1 MLNNRRRWLILGMVF
16 LVMTACSTTQV
27 EEGIKY
33 SKSTREHLYD
43 LGSWSFS
50 GRLALTGKKDAW
62 QASSVWAHDLGSD
75 EIKLSGPLGQGATV
89 IRLSS
94 DEVIIDRGDGKV
106 LSSRQPEDFINQQL
120 GLAVPVRSLRYWVVG
135 LPEPSTTFVLTTD
148 GFVQSGWLIEY
159 KQEQV
164 VNSELLPRKISVTNE
179 QVKLKL
185 MIDQWGLNDTKTK

>member
-33 SKSTREHLYD
+33 STSTREHLYD

-62 QASSVWAHDLGSD
+62 QASIVWAHDLGSD

>member
-62 QASSVWAHDLGSD
+62 QANIVWAHDLGSD

-179 QVKLKL
+179 RVKLKL

>member
-62 QASSVWAHDLGSD
+62 QANIVWAHDLGSD

-106 LSSRQPEDFINQQL
+106 LSSRQPEDFISQQL

-164 VNSELLPRKISVTNE
+164 VNSELIPRKISVTNE

>member
-62 QASSVWAHDLGSD
+62 QANIVWAHDLGSD

-106 LSSRQPEDFINQQL
+106 LSSRQPEDFISQQL

-179 QVKLKL
+179 RVKLKL

>member
-62 QASSVWAHDLGSD
+62 QANIVWAHDLGSD

>member
-62 QASSVWAHDLGSD
+62 QANIVWAHDLGSD

-179 QVKLKL
+179 RIKLKL

>member
-62 QASSVWAHDLGSD
+62 QANIVWAHDLGSD

-164 VNSELLPRKISVTNE
+164 VNSELIPRKISVTNE
-179 QVKLKL
+179 RVKLKL
-185 MIDQWGLNDTKTK
+185 MIDQWGLNDAKTK

>member
-62 QASSVWAHDLGSD
+62 QASIVWAHDLGSD

-135 LPEPSTTFVLTTD
+135 LPEPSSTFVLTTD

>member
-62 QASSVWAHDLGSD
+62 QANIVWAHDLGSD

-106 LSSRQPEDFINQQL
+106 LSSRQPEDFISQQL

-179 QVKLKL
+179 RVKLKL
-185 MIDQWGLNDTKTK
+185 MIDQWGLNDAKTK

>member
-62 QASSVWAHDLGSD
+62 QASIVWAHDLGSD

>member
-1 MLNNRRRWLILGMVF
+1 MLSNRGRWLILGIAF
-16 LVMTACSTTQV
+16 LIMTACSTTQV
-27 EEGIKY
+27 EEGVKY

-43 LGSWSFS
+43 LGLWSFS

-62 QASSVWAHDLGSD
+62 QASIVWAHDLGSD

>member
-1 MLNNRRRWLILGMVF
+1 
-16 LVMTACSTTQV
+16 MTACSTTQV

-62 QASSVWAHDLGSD
+62 QANIVWAHDLGSD

-106 LSSRQPEDFINQQL
+106 LSSRQPEDFISQQL

-179 QVKLKL
+179 RVKLKL
-185 MIDQWGLNDTKTK
+185 MIDQWGLNDAKTK

>member
-1 MLNNRRRWLILGMVF
+1 MVF

-50 GRLALTGKKDAW
+50 GRLALAGKKDAW
-62 QASSVWAHDLGSD
+62 QANIVWAHDLGSD

-164 VNSELLPRKISVTNE
+164 VNSELIPRKISVTNE

>member
-62 QASSVWAHDLGSD
+62 QANIVWAHDLGSD

-164 VNSELLPRKISVTNE
+164 VNSELIPRKISVTNE